1 MRAFYLPCKKPGDRL
16 SALKTIGTI
25 EMPKE
30 SKRSYDWNGFMEV
43 KDNPI
48 SKIGVYPYLGSEI
61 PGAEDPDKI
70 YHVYRPAEELS
81 SVAAID
87 SFKNK
92 PLIDNHEII
101 GIHGMPAERKGIQGN
116 IGEKVY
122 FDSPYLRGNIVIH
135 STAAQSLIN
144 NGKTELSPCYG
155 CDWVK
160 ESGVFEGKEYQYVQR
175 NLRAQHL
182 ALVEEGRTGP
192 DVAVQDHLTFTLDSA
207 ELLPMEFTPEQ
218 LAQVEAMVAK
228 IVAAQMTGDKDP
240 ETPAAV
246 DADPEATDADPMMDP
261 AAEPVVTAAEGDAA
275 EQAVAAAEEAQAAI
289 EEVAAAIEEVAAA
302 SEEVVAAADGKR
314 KPAQDKLTRAKAKLT
329 AARAK
334 STKLAAD
341 AKIKGT
347 LAKDGALARQ
357 VKVLQDE
364 LKALKAKPA
373 QDSVATTIT
382 QLANRDAL
390 AKQVTQHVGVF
401 DASGMT
407 ADGVAQYAVEK
418 LGIKCAKGSEAIAL
432 DAWMQGRKPAHETL
446 ARDSGPK
453 TGAESAHSLWE
464 KK

>member
-1 MRAFYLPCKKPGDRL
+1 
-16 SALKTIGTI
+16 
-25 EMPKE
+25 
-30 SKRSYDWNGFMEV
+30 MEV

-61 PGAEDPDKI
+61 PGAEDPDKV
-70 YHVYRPAEELS
+70 YQVYRPAEELS
-81 SVAAID
+81 NVAAID

-218 LAQVEAMVAK
+218 LAQLEALIAK
-228 IVAAQMTGDKDP
+228 MLAAKTTGDEDPAKDP
-240 ETPAAV
+240 AAA
-246 DADPEATDADPMMDP
+246 DADPDATKDADPMMDP

-314 KPAQDKLTRAKAKLT
+314 KPAQDKLAKAKVKLG

-334 STKLAAD
+334 HSKLASD
-341 AKIKGT
+341 AKMKAK
-347 LAKDGALARQ
+347 LAKDGALVRQ
-357 VKVLQDE
+357 VESLQKQITE
-364 LKALKAKPA
+364 LKAKPA